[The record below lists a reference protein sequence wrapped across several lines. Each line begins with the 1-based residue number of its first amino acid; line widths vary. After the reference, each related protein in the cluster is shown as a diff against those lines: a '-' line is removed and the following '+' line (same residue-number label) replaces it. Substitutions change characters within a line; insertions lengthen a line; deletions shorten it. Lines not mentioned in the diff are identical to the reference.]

1 MARVRFR
8 TDFRLWLLAAGGLF
22 ASLGFVDPV
31 AGVAKGDN
39 SLWSYVA
46 RFVTGDYFC
55 STPDIVIPILFRSAL
70 QAISAAAL
78 GWIVQAVVVVARGHA
93 EASGAE
99 PGAAADGGGM
109 SAF

>member
-55 STPDIVIPILFRSAL
+55 STPDIVIPILFRRAGRSTTQPGRL
-70 QAISAAAL
+70 CYPIST
-78 GWIVQAVVVVARGHA
+78 GSFG
-93 EASGAE
+93 SG
-99 PGAAADGGGM
+99 
-109 SAF
+109 SF